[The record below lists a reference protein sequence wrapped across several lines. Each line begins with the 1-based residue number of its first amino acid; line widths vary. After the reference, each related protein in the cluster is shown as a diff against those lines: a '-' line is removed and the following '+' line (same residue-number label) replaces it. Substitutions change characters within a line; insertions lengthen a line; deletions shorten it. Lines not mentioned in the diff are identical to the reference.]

1 MIVTKQLRGEIRGR
15 REPAVLIDGKTVP
28 GSVPFLRELLATV
41 VDPQDRDDLLRE
53 LAGEYLRAD
62 LEDEHLLVQ
71 RERVANHPDAAVMW
85 LGLAQSLSMRSD
97 GAAEARQ
104 AAAKGLGI
112 SRLQGSL
119 IRYALVCQ
127 ADVAR
132 RLNDPTLF
140 AQALEELIADAPNQ
154 REDDCGL
161 NEQLV
166 ADLPEGFCAPELE
179 RQYRQ
184 CLAG

>member
-1 MIVTKQLRGEIRGR
+1 MILTKQLRTEIRSR
-15 REPAVLIDGKTVP
+15 REPAVLVDGKMVP
-28 GSVPFLRELLATV
+28 GSVPFLRELFATV
-41 VDPQDRDDLLRE
+41 VDPQDRDDLLGE

-104 AAAKGLGI
+104 AVAKGLEI
-112 SRLQGSL
+112 SRRQGTL
-119 IRYALVCQ
+119 IRFALVCQ

-140 AQALEELIADAPNQ
+140 AQALAELIADAPNQ

-166 ADLPEGFCAPELE
+166 DDLPEGFCASELE